1 MATTLGIT
9 RHTAR
14 FTVWLA
20 LCAAACLAPRAARAG
35 DWMPLLPDQD
45 FYDFQLFAPPD
56 LQEYEIYPEPSE
68 GIFFSYDRL
77 YWSITP
83 PSVSN
88 VGETEN
94 GGYLI
99 PSQPISPQTLVQL
112 NNAGFQGA
120 NTISGSNTGASVIG
134 GVFTFGADPLQLD
147 LNTSWMRTA
156 MTWGNRFEG
165 GWIYDNRG
173 VALSYFDSGNQNQQF
188 TTLNEF
194 AASSPTQ
201 IFTQQISSSG
211 GAALGGVAPPP
222 LVITTITSN
231 SPPPDHLIAQK
242 LTQDNSTRI
251 QSAGAAMIVRRELG
265 RRGSG
270 TTARFAFGPRFYQ
283 LEDRFNIAYESNQ
296 YAFNQGPTGGVQ
308 GQGINMGGAA
318 GGAGGLGGG
327 GLGGGGL
334 GGGGLGGGGLGGGAM
349 GAGGAGGLGAA
360 GGGFGGGLGNTNMSV
375 VSTSAGDVLGISGVD
390 SLTGQG
396 QGSPLQTGEW
406 NTSSFNNIVGPEFA
420 LLLETSRGRWTLSSE
435 FKFTAGLNW
444 QNTLYRGANFPDSIG
459 ADYIRSTFNPSVTSA
474 QGGVLVDGQAQQ
486 LTPPPLF
493 LQIYG
498 VGQSNATNDVE
509 HNFVFTPIGEWRFG
523 AQFKVSQAVTLRAGY
538 TGLVMGSIARASSN
552 TAYKSVDKAVQ
563 YAEVLDPEQ
572 PASIDN
578 PWVVKTTGLRPDN
591 PTPGSIYTDPDSPYF
606 RENPIYNRIGAG
618 ANDVQDVVFTNG
630 VDFGVEI
637 KY

>member
-1 MATTLGIT
+1 MATTLGF
-9 RHTAR
+9 RR
-14 FTVWLA
+14 FTAPLMAWLA
-20 LCAAACLAPRAARAG
+20 VASAVCLPSGIARAG

-83 PSVSN
+83 PSVTS
-88 VGETEN
+88 VGETNN

-99 PSQPISPQTLVQL
+99 PSEPISPQTIVQL
-112 NNAGFQGA
+112 NNAGILGA
-120 NTISGSNTGASVIG
+120 AQDGGASGNSVIG
-134 GVFTFGADPLQLD
+134 GIFIFGADPLQLD

-156 MTWGNRFEG
+156 MTWGNRYEG

-173 VALSYFDSGNQNQQF
+173 VALSYFDSGDQNQRF
-188 TTLNEF
+188 VTLNEF

-201 IFTQQISSSG
+201 IFTQTSTG
-211 GAALGGVAPPP
+211 GGGVDGGGGGLGNINQA
-222 LVITTITSN
+222 VVTTTITSN

-242 LTQDNSTRI
+242 LVQDNMSRI

-270 TTARFAFGPRFYQ
+270 TTARFAFGPRFVQ
-283 LEDRFNIAYESNQ
+283 FEDRFSIQYESNQ
-296 YAFNQGPTGGVQ
+296 YAFNQGPTGG
-308 GQGINMGGAA
+308 GQGGGLNIGGGTTGGAGGGTA
-318 GGAGGLGGG
+318 GGTAGGVGGVGGGAGGLGGG
-327 GLGGGGL
+327 
-334 GGGGLGGGGLGGGAM
+334 AI
-349 GAGGAGGLGAA
+349 
-360 GGGFGGGLGNTNMSV
+360 GGLGNSNV
-375 VSTSAGDVLGISGVD
+375 NLFATSAGDVLGITGVD
-390 SLTGQG
+390 TLTGQG

-406 NTSSFNNIVGPEFA
+406 ETSAFNNMVGPEFA
-420 LLLETSRGRWTLSSE
+420 ILLESGRGRWTFSSE
-435 FKFTAGLNW
+435 LKFVAGFNW
-444 QNTLYRGANFPDSIG
+444 QNTLYRGSNFPDSIG
-459 ADYIRSTFNPSVTSA
+459 ADYVRSTFNPSVTTT
-474 QGGVLVDGQAQQ
+474 QGGLDPNGQPTVQQ

-523 AQFKVSQAVTLRAGY
+523 TQFKVSQAITLRAGY
-538 TGLVMGSIARASSN
+538 TGMVMGSIARASSN
-552 TAYKSVDKAVQ
+552 TAYRSDDRPVQ

-578 PWVVKTTGLRPDN
+578 PWVVKTSGLRPAN
-591 PTPGSIYTDPDSPYF
+591 PTPGSVYTDPDSPYF
-606 RENPIYNRIGAG
+606 RQNPVYNRIGAT
-618 ANDVQDVVFTNG
+618 ADAVQDVVLTNG

>member
-1 MATTLGIT
+1 MATTLGF
-9 RHTAR
+9 RR
-14 FTVWLA
+14 FTAPLMARLA
-20 LCAAACLAPRAARAG
+20 VAAAACLPSGIARAG

-83 PSVSN
+83 PSVTG
-88 VGETEN
+88 VGETNN

-99 PSQPISPQTLVQL
+99 PSEPISPQTIVQL
-112 NNAGFQGA
+112 NNAGIIGA
-120 NTISGSNTGASVIG
+120 AQDGGSSGNSVIG
-134 GVFTFGADPLQLD
+134 GIFIFGADPLQLD

-156 MTWGNRFEG
+156 MTWGNRYEG

-173 VALSYFDSGNQNQQF
+173 VALSYFNSGDQNQRF
-188 TTLNEF
+188 VTLNEF

-201 IFTQQISSSG
+201 IFTQTSTG
-211 GAALGGVAPPP
+211 GGGVGGGGGGLGNINQA
-222 LVITTITSN
+222 VVTTTITSN

-242 LTQDNSTRI
+242 LVQDNMSRI

-270 TTARFAFGPRFYQ
+270 TTARFAFGPRFVQ
-283 LEDRFNIAYESNQ
+283 FEDRFSIQYESNQ
-296 YAFNQGPTGGVQ
+296 YAFNQGPTGG
-308 GQGINMGGAA
+308 GQGGGLNIGGGAGGAGGAA
-318 GGAGGLGGG
+318 GGAGGGAAGGAAGGVGGG
-327 GLGGGGL
+327 VGGGA
-334 GGGGLGGGGLGGGAM
+334 GGLGGGAI
-349 GAGGAGGLGAA
+349 
-360 GGGFGGGLGNTNMSV
+360 GGLGNSSV
-375 VSTSAGDVLGISGVD
+375 NLFATSAGDVLGITGVD
-390 SLTGQG
+390 TLTGQG

-406 NTSSFNNIVGPEFA
+406 ETSAFNNMVGPEFA
-420 LLLETSRGRWTLSSE
+420 ILLESGRGRWTFSSE
-435 FKFTAGLNW
+435 LKFVAGFNW
-444 QNTLYRGANFPDSIG
+444 QNTLYRGSNFPDSIG
-459 ADYIRSTFNPSVTSA
+459 ADYVRSTFNPSVTTT
-474 QGGVLVDGQAQQ
+474 QGGLDPNGQPTVQQ

-523 AQFKVSQAVTLRAGY
+523 TQFKVSQAITLRAGY
-538 TGLVMGSIARASSN
+538 TGMVMGSIARASSN
-552 TAYKSVDKAVQ
+552 TAYRSDAKPVQ

-572 PASIDN
+572 PASLNN
-578 PWVVKTTGLRPDN
+578 PWVVKTSGLRPAN
-591 PTPGSIYTDPDSPYF
+591 PTPGAVYTDPDSPYF
-606 RENPIYNRIGAG
+606 RENPIYNRIGA
-618 ANDVQDVVFTNG
+618 AADAVQDMVLTNG

>member
-14 FTVWLA
+14 FTAWLA
-20 LCAAACLAPRAARAG
+20 LGAAACLAAQTARAG

-56 LQEYEIYPEPSE
+56 LQEYEMYPEPSE

-83 PSVSN
+83 PSVTG

-99 PSQPISPQTLVQL
+99 PSQPISPQAIVQL
-112 NNAGFQGA
+112 NNAGLQGA
-120 NTISGSNTGASVIG
+120 AQVGDAPGTSVIG
-134 GVFTFGADPLQLD
+134 GLYIFGADPMQLD

-156 MTWGNRFEG
+156 MTWGNRYEG

-173 VALSYFDSGNQNQQF
+173 VALSYFSSGDQNQRF

-201 IFTQQISSSG
+201 IFTQTSTG
-211 GAALGGVAPPP
+211 GGGIGGGGGGGVGNINQSI
-222 LVITTITSN
+222 VTTTITSN
-231 SPPPDHLIAQK
+231 SPPPDHLISQK
-242 LTQDNSTRI
+242 LTQDNMSRI

-270 TTARFAFGPRFYQ
+270 TTARFAFGPRFVQ
-283 LEDRFNIAYESNQ
+283 FEDRFNISYESNQ
-296 YAFNQGPTGGVQ
+296 YAFNQGPTGGNQ
-308 GQGINMGGAA
+308 GQGLNIGGAGGQAGGAA
-318 GGAGGLGGG
+318 GGI
-327 GLGGGGL
+327 
-334 GGGGLGGGGLGGGAM
+334 
-349 GAGGAGGLGAA
+349 GGAGGVGGA
-360 GGGFGGGLGNTNMSV
+360 GGIGGGGMGQVQNGAFGGATGNSN
-375 VSTSAGDVLGISGVD
+375 VSLYATSAGDVLGITGVD
-390 SLTGQG
+390 TLTGQG

-406 NTSSFNNIVGPEFA
+406 ETSSFNNMVGPEFA
-420 LLLETSRGRWTLSSE
+420 VLFETGRGRWTFSSE
-435 FKFTAGLNW
+435 LKFVAGLNW
-444 QNTLYRGANFPDSIG
+444 QNTLYRGSNFPDSIG
-459 ADYIRSTFNPSVTSA
+459 ADYIRSTFNPSVTST
-474 QGGVLVDGQAQQ
+474 QGGLDPEGQPAPQQ

-552 TAYKSVDKAVQ
+552 TAYKSVDKPVQ
-563 YAEVLDPEQ
+563 YAEILNPEE

-578 PWVVKTTGLRPDN
+578 PWVVKTSGLRPTN

-606 RENPIYNRIGAG
+606 RQNPIYNRIGAA
-618 ANDVQDVVFTNG
+618 ANDVQDVVLTNG

>member
-1 MATTLGIT
+1 MATTRGFGRL
-9 RHTAR
+9 TAV
-14 FTVWLA
+14 FLA
-20 LCAAACLAPRAARAG
+20 ATAVFAATSRAG

-83 PSVSN
+83 PSVTG

-99 PSQPISPQTLVQL
+99 PSQPISPEAIVQL
-112 NNAGFQGA
+112 NN
-120 NTISGSNTGASVIG
+120 GSLQASASNPQLPPNVIG
-134 GVFTFGADPLQLD
+134 GIFIFGSDPLQLD

-156 MTWGNRFEG
+156 MTWGNRYEG

-173 VALSYFDSGNQNQQF
+173 IALSYFDSGDQNQRF
-188 TTLNEF
+188 VTMNEF

-201 IFTQQISSSG
+201 IFTQNSTG
-211 GAALGGVAPPP
+211 GGGVGGGGGG
-222 LVITTITSN
+222 VGNINQSIVTTTITSN

-242 LTQDNSTRI
+242 LTQDNMSRI

-270 TTARFAFGPRFYQ
+270 TTARFAFGPRFVQ
-283 LEDRFNIAYESNQ
+283 FEDRFNIGYESNQ
-296 YAFNQGPTGGVQ
+296 YAFNQGPTAGTQGAGVNIGTVGAQ
-308 GQGINMGGAA
+308 AGGAA
-318 GGAGGLGGG
+318 GAATIGGG
-327 GLGGGGL
+327 
-334 GGGGLGGGGLGGGAM
+334 
-349 GAGGAGGLGAA
+349 GGAGGTGIGGAA
-360 GGGFGGGLGNTNMSV
+360 TGAFGNTGGAN
-375 VSTSAGDVLGISGVD
+375 VSLYQTSAGDVLGITGVD
-390 SLTGQG
+390 TLTGQG

-406 NTSSFNNIVGPEFA
+406 ETSSFNNMVGPEFA
-420 LLLETSRGRWTLSSE
+420 VLLETSRGRWTLTSE
-435 FKFTAGLNW
+435 LKFTAGLNW

-459 ADYIRSTFNPSVTSA
+459 ADYLRATFNPSVTTT
-474 QGGVLVDGQAQQ
+474 QTGLETNPVQ
-486 LTPPPLF
+486 LSPPPLF

-538 TGLVMGSIARASSN
+538 TGMVMGSIARASSN
-552 TAYKSVDKAVQ
+552 TAYKADDRPVQ
-563 YAEVLDPEQ
+563 YAEVEDPSQ

-578 PWVVKTTGLRPDN
+578 PWVVKTSGLRPTN

-606 RENPIYNRIGAG
+606 RENPIYNRIGA
-618 ANDVQDVVFTNG
+618 AADAVQDVVLTNG
-630 VDFGVEI
+630 VDFGIEI